1 MSRVLG
7 TSVSQKTQHETSER
21 LCDLHPY
28 FEEDNLAYFAKEVDP
43 HQVERAFGLRAIEKL
58 AELLKF
64 AKLAK
69 ESVTIALRVLLAIT
83 SDQKEKQ
90 RAIAAGIVD
99 SCTLLLE
106 EDDENVREQSAYA
119 LASLATPSV
128 A

>member
-1 MSRVLG
+1 M
-7 TSVSQKTQHETSER
+7 
-21 LCDLHPY
+21 
-28 FEEDNLAYFAKEVDP
+28 
-43 HQVERAFGLRAIEKL
+43 
-58 AELLKF
+58 
-64 AKLAK
+64 

-119 LASLATPSV
+119 LASLATVPASVGHSQRRRPSYLSHASTPTQQMAFERLLPLCV
-128 A
+128 VESLVPRLDRPRLQIRLAV